1 MKFLVGLI
9 IIVIILVIE
18 QYVESWYTKSDLQ
31 KTLEENFQAN
41 TFVKLDSLIGEKEG
55 LVCVIGEYENGV
67 FIHRGNIDELQSHIK
82 DIDRLNEYFH
92 KNHSPNDDFTE
103 TLAIV
108 TRDDIRLVDF
118 ENTRFNIG
126 VELVFGNA
134 DIEELNLTI
143 PMNFQSE
150 RCVPLNEAYFYQV
163 FTQTPSGVERKS
175 IILGSKKQ

>member
-55 LVCVIGEYENGV
+55 LACVIGEYENEV
-67 FIHRGNIDELQSHIK
+67 FVDRDDIYGMKQYIK

-92 KNHSPNDDFTE
+92 KNHSPNGDFTE

-108 TRDDIRLVDF
+108 TRDDIRLLDF
-118 ENTRFNIG
+118 QQHGWQKNWIRLPTVLYDIDLAKIPRNFNR
-126 VELVFGNA
+126 E
-134 DIEELNLTI
+134 
-143 PMNFQSE
+143 Q
-150 RCVPLNEAYFYQV
+150 CVPLSKAYFYQMYV
-163 FTQTPSGVERKS
+163 HTSSEHVRKS
-175 IILGSKKQ
+175 VILGSKK

>member
-55 LVCVIGEYENGV
+55 LACVIGEYENGV
-67 FIHRGNIDELQSHIK
+67 FIHRGNIDELRNHIK

-92 KNHSPNDDFTE
+92 KNHSPNGDFTE

-150 RCVPLNEAYFYQV
+150 RCVLLSEAYFYQMYIH
-163 FTQTPSGVERKS
+163 TSEGVRKS
-175 IILGSKKQ
+175 VILGSKK